1 MSSAQEM
8 ERRRIN
14 RRKAQRRKAEAAVPT
29 GAWSDLHRPLRILV
43 YVLIA
48 AVLIQVYHQTEY
60 IAAKIFDVLLLFVF
74 AAIVA
79 MLLTPLVD
87 RIQEYPPLQQRRAMA
102 VLILNLL
109 LTALLAGFLAILIP
123 SVAAQGSSLGHQI
136 PQLMGQLRDAVTTVE
151 SWLNA
156 RGIPVH
162 LAIPT
167 NVESLIAPALGSA
180 LQIVTGVLGGLI
192 NLLLI
197 VVISIYLQIQGR
209 EMVAAL
215 RQVFPHQQ
223 AWFDFALVTA
233 GSTLAG
239 YVRGQVIFAAI
250 LAVATGVVLAVL
262 GVHFALVIAVITFF
276 LELIPLVGAPIAMV
290 LAVAI
295 ALLQGPVVT
304 VETLGATV
312 LLHGVLAYTVGM
324 KVVGDATRVHP
335 LVAMLALVLGAQVG
349 GVLGALFAIPIAG
362 ILNVYLGALYRA
374 RRGEEA
380 FTLPPEGHPAP
391 LDHLP
396 NLGAE
401 ITQLAEEETITR
413 EPIPTAVPKEGSD
426 RARRPSSKTTGGAA
440 APKPEA
446 KASGS

>member
-1 MSSAQEM
+1 MSSAQGI

-14 RRKAQRRKAEAAVPT
+14 RRKVQRRKAEAAVPT
-29 GAWSDLHRPLRILV
+29 GPWSDLHRPMRTLV
-43 YVLIA
+43 YLLIL
-48 AVLIQVYHQTEY
+48 AVLIQIYHQTEY

-87 RIQEYPPLQQRRAMA
+87 RLQEYPLLRDRRALA

-109 LTALLAGFLAILIP
+109 LFAILAGFLAVLIP
-123 SVAAQGSSLGHQI
+123 SVAAQGSSLGHQA
-136 PQLMGQLRDAVTTVE
+136 PQLMGQLRDAATTIE

-156 RGIPVH
+156 RGIPIH
-162 LAIPT
+162 LAIPS
-167 NVESLIAPALGSA
+167 NVESLIAPVLGSA

-192 NLLLI
+192 NLLLV
-197 VVISIYLQIQGR
+197 VVIAIYLQIQGR
-209 EMVAAL
+209 EMIAAL
-215 RQVFPHQQ
+215 RQVFPGQQ

-250 LAVATGVVLAVL
+250 LAVATGVVLGVL

-290 LAVAI
+290 LAVGI
-295 ALLQGPVVT
+295 ALLQGPAVT
-304 VETLGATV
+304 LETLGATV
-312 LLHGVLAYTVGM
+312 ILHGVLAYSVGM
-324 KVVGDATRVHP
+324 KLVGDATRVHP
-335 LVAMLALVLGAQVG
+335 LVAMLALVLGAQIG

-380 FTLPPEGHPAP
+380 FTLPPEGHPTP

-413 EPIPTAVPKEGSD
+413 EPIPTATGKKARPRAPRTTPNAAGS
-426 RARRPSSKTTGGAA
+426 AA
-440 APKPEA
+440 APKPEP

>member
-1 MSSAQEM
+1 MSSAQEI

-14 RRKAQRRKAEAAVPT
+14 RRKAQRGKAEAAMPT
-29 GAWSDLHRPLRILV
+29 GPWSDLHRPLRTLV

-48 AVLIQVYHQTEY
+48 AVLIQIYHQTEY
-60 IAAKIFDVLLLFVF
+60 IAAKVFDVLLLFLF

-87 RIQEYPPLQQRRAMA
+87 RIEEHPLLRNRRALA

-109 LTALLAGFLAILIP
+109 LMAILVGFLALLIP
-123 SVAAQGSSLGHQI
+123 SVASQGDSLGHQA
-136 PQLMGQLRDAVTTVE
+136 PRLMGQLRDGVTAIE
-151 SWLNA
+151 SWLND
-156 RGIPVH
+156 RGIPIHV
-162 LAIPT
+162 AIPT
-167 NVESLIAPALGSA
+167 NVETLIAPALGSVV
-180 LQIVTGVLGGLI
+180 QIVTSVLGGLI

-197 VVISIYLQIQGR
+197 AVIAIYLQLRGR
-209 EMVAAL
+209 EMIAAL
-215 RQVFPHQQ
+215 RQVFPSQQ
-223 AWFDFALVTA
+223 AMFDFTLVTA

-250 LAVATGVVLAVL
+250 LAAATGVVLAVL

-276 LELIPLVGAPIAMV
+276 LELVPLVGAPIAMV

-295 ALLQGPVVT
+295 AVLQGPVVAL
-304 VETLGATV
+304 ETLGATV
-312 LLHGVLAYTVGM
+312 VLHGVLAYSVGM
-324 KVVGDATRVHP
+324 KLLGDATRTHP
-335 LVAMLALVLGAQVG
+335 LVAMLALVLGAQLG

-374 RRGEEA
+374 RRGEKA
-380 FTLPPEGHPAP
+380 FTLPPEGHPDP

-396 NLGAE
+396 NLGEE
-401 ITQLAEEETITR
+401 ITQMAEEETITR
-413 EPIPTAVPKEGSD
+413 EPIPTAVPKKR
-426 RARRPSSKTTGGAA
+426 RARPRPPASEATGGVA
-440 APKPEA
+440 APNPEA

>member
-1 MSSAQEM
+1 MNSAQGI
-8 ERRRIN
+8 ERRRLN
-14 RRKAQRRKAEAAVPT
+14 RRNAQRRKAQAAIPI
-29 GAWSDLHRPLRILV
+29 GPWSDLHRPLRTLV
-43 YVLIA
+43 YLLIV
-48 AVLIQVYHQTEY
+48 AVLIQIYHQTEY

-87 RIQEYPPLQQRRAMA
+87 RIQEHPLLSGRRALA
-102 VLILNLL
+102 VLVLNLL
-109 LTALLAGFLAILIP
+109 LTAILAGFLAILIP
-123 SVAAQGSSLGHQI
+123 SVAAQGSTLGHQA

-156 RGIPVH
+156 RGIPIH
-162 LAIPT
+162 LAIPA
-167 NVESLIAPALGSA
+167 NVESLVAPVLGSA
-180 LQIVTGVLGGLI
+180 LQILTGVLGGLI

-209 EMVAAL
+209 EMIAAL
-215 RQVFPHQQ
+215 RQVFPGQQ

-250 LAVATGVVLAVL
+250 VAVATGVVLAVL

-276 LELIPLVGAPIAMV
+276 LELIPLVGAPLAMI

-304 VETLGATV
+304 FETLGATV
-312 LLHGVLAYTVGM
+312 VLHGVLAYSVGM
-324 KVVGDATRVHP
+324 KLVGDATRTHP
-335 LVAMLALVLGAQVG
+335 LVAMLALVLGAQLG

-413 EPIPTAVPKEGSD
+413 EPIPSAVPRKR
-426 RARRPSSKTTGGAA
+426 RAGPGRPGTAAGGV
-440 APKPEA
+440 PPQPEA
-446 KASGS
+446 KASRP

>member
-1 MSSAQEM
+1 MSSAETM
-8 ERRRIN
+8 ERRRVN
-14 RRKAQRRKAEAAVPT
+14 RRKAQRREAQAAVPT
-29 GAWSDLHRPLRILV
+29 GPWSDLHRPLRTLV
-43 YVLIA
+43 YVLIV
-48 AVLIQVYHQTEY
+48 AVLIQIYHQTEY

-87 RIQEYPPLQQRRAMA
+87 RLQEYPLLRERRALA

-109 LTALLAGFLAILIP
+109 LMALLAGLLAILIP
-123 SVAAQGSSLGHQI
+123 SVAAQSSSLGHQA
-136 PQLMGQLRDAVTTVE
+136 PQLMGQLRDGVTAVQ
-151 SWLNA
+151 SWLND
-156 RGIPVH
+156 RGIPIH
-162 LAIPT
+162 LAIPS
-167 NVESLIAPALGSA
+167 NVESLIAPLLGSA

-197 VVISIYLQIQGR
+197 VVIAIYLQVQGR
-209 EMVAAL
+209 VMIAAL
-215 RQVFPHQQ
+215 RQVFPGQQ

-239 YVRGQVIFAAI
+239 YVRGQVIFAAMV
-250 LAVATGVVLAVL
+250 AVATWVVLAVL

-290 LAVAI
+290 IAVAI

-304 VETLGATV
+304 LETLGATV
-312 LLHGVLAYTVGM
+312 ILHGVLAYSVGM
-324 KVVGDATRVHP
+324 KVVGEATRIHP

-362 ILNVYLGALYRA
+362 ILNVYLGVLYRA

-380 FTLPPEGHPAP
+380 FTLPPEGHPTP

-413 EPIPTAVPKEGSD
+413 EPIPSAVPKKP
-426 RARRPSSKTTGGAA
+426 RTRPRPPASKATGGGAA
-440 APKPEA
+440 PNPEA
-446 KASGS
+446 KASRS

>member
-48 AVLIQVYHQTEY
+48 AVLIQIYHQTEY

-87 RIQEYPPLQQRRAMA
+87 RIQEYPPLHQRRAMA

-167 NVESLIAPALGSA
+167 NVESLVAPALGSA

-426 RARRPSSKTTGGAA
+426 RARRPSSKTTGGVA
-440 APKPEA
+440 APNPEA